1 MQVDYLEYLPEPLKA
16 AALDLYLGAFQDK
29 LGPILGNDDRARDAL
44 TKNMAT
50 TQCLAA
56 VCDQRLVGLL
66 AIQNSE
72 GRFLNPALRTMIQV
86 YGWPGGIFRMFGLA
100 LLDHATAPD
109 ELYVDGI
116 AVIEKMRG
124 NGIGSQLLDLLE
136 KMALKKG
143 LRIISLEVIDTNPR
157 AEALY
162 RRLGFNVVKQRT
174 LRLLNFFFKFT
185 FKSSRLMV
193 KRIN

>member
-1 MQVDYLEYLPEPLKA
+1 MPIDYLDHLPDRFTA
-16 AALDLYLGAFQDK
+16 DAVDLYLNAFKDK
-29 LGPILGNDDRARDAL
+29 LGPILGNDGRARDVLINDVDA
-44 TKNMAT
+44 

-56 VCDQRLVGLL
+56 ICDQRLVGIL
-66 AIQNSE
+66 AIQHSA
-72 GRFLNPALRTMIQV
+72 GRFLNPTLSAMVRA
-86 YGWPGGIFRMFGLA
+86 YGWPGGILRLFGLA
-100 LLDHATAPD
+100 LLDHSTAAD

-116 AVIEKMRG
+116 AVIEEMRG
-124 NGIGSQLLDLLE
+124 SGIGSGLLELLE
-136 KMALKKG
+136 KIALKKCS
-143 LRIISLEVIDTNPR
+143 RRISLEVIDTNPK

-162 RRLGFNVVKQRT
+162 RRLGFKVVKQKT